1 MKSLYIKD
9 KNRRSLFQNLERKFM
24 ILKYIVHN
32 QNLSDS
38 VRSFAYSELQ
48 KLWIQHTVS
57 ITTIRNRC
65 ILTNRARAVY
75 RKFKIS
81 RLFFKKY
88 ALQGILVGVKKA
100 SW

>member
-1 MKSLYIKD
+1 MKSLFIKD
-9 KNRRSLFQNLERKFM
+9 KNRRTSFQIIEKKSLILRYIIQNL
-24 ILKYIVHN
+24 
-32 QNLSDS
+32 NLSNS
-38 VRSFAYSELQ
+38 IRNLAYSELTNLI
-48 KLWIQHTVS
+48 KKNS
-57 ITTIRNRC
+57 ITKIRNRC

-88 ALQGILVGVKKA
+88 ALQGELLGVKKA